1 MHSNKKMYEEV
12 YAQGGNPW
20 TFKTPPQELAGLI
33 ERGEIMPCKAL
44 DIGCGEG
51 YYSVYLASRGFQV
64 TGIDWS
70 EKAISLAKKH
80 AEEARVTCRFLVAGW
95 ESVMEWEEE
104 FDFVLEG
111 RVLQAVKSLG
121 EREEYVETVSRLL
134 KNGGKYLSVSF
145 SETAS
150 LGGEGKIRRTP
161 IGTIIYFASQK
172 ELEDLFGAYFTILEK
187 KAVKMPERRW
197 GEVESHYFF
206 MEKR

>member
-1 MHSNKKMYEEV
+1 MDWKQLSKINNK
-12 YAQGGNPW
+12 
-20 TFKTPPQELAGLI
+20 FDFI
-33 ERGEIMPCKAL
+33 L
-44 DIGCGEG
+44 D
-51 YYSVYLASRGFQV
+51 
-64 TGIDWS
+64 W
-70 EKAISLAKKH
+70 
-80 AEEARVTCRFLVAGW
+80 RFLH
-95 ESVMEWEEE
+95 EITNSE
-104 FDFVLEG
+104 
-111 RVLQAVKSLG
+111 